1 MKTILS
7 TEILNQAIYL
17 LVAPITAVKSQQNEK
32 SYLQSNQLFADLG
45 EASSLVT
52 QTCMVE
58 KIKTKYLERETAAFM
73 APEIMIEEC
82 MLQTAGIEDLKRTE
96 PPLLH
101 SLFY

>member
-17 LVAPITAVKSQQNEK
+17 LVTPITAVKSQQNEK

-58 KIKTKYLERETAAFM
+58 KIKQS
-73 APEIMIEEC
+73 I
-82 MLQTAGIEDLKRTE
+82 
-96 PPLLH
+96 
-101 SLFY
+101 